1 MVPLTRMRATVP
13 ANTANEMMA
22 QYYAQRASEGGLII
36 AKASQVSE
44 DGRGTSCTPGIHTP
58 EQIKG
63 RKLVTEAIHARGGNV
78 YLQF

>member
-1 MVPLTRMRATVP
+1 MPP
-13 ANTANEMMA
+13 

-36 AKASQVSE
+36 AKASQVSG
-44 DGRGTSCTPGIHTP
+44 DGRGTSCTLGVHTP

-63 RKLVTEAIHARGGNV
+63 RKLVTEAVRARGGKV